1 MINRK
6 KFSNRAAYIVLALIF
21 AAIVLTT
28 ALEVLIGSADMKI
41 IDISQS
47 SGDNEVELICLLTE
61 DYRDSRSGFIY
72 DSGTL
77 MTVYIDSEKFFKRE
91 LGINQ
96 NVRFYTTKTVEE
108 PMEFTRF
115 RAFGLKKISSEAS
128 SYYDEIFD
136 VYSNHDL
143 SLKAASDRSAVIIS
157 EEKSINVDEINRFY
171 TCFKEGAG
179 SYIKIFADGGDTEN
193 TPKSSWLIYSNG
205 KIIFVTDNYKYY
217 GTEPISIYKYCWFD
231 ETQSSMYLYN
241 SEEQND
247 MLKIF

>member
-6 KFSNRAAYIVLALIF
+6 KISNRAAYIVLALIF

-28 ALEVLIGSADMKI
+28 TLEVLISSADMKI

-47 SGDNEVELICLLTE
+47 SSDNEVELICLLTE

-115 RAFGLKKISSEAS
+115 RAFDLKKYPQRPL
-128 SYYDEIFD
+128 YYDEIFD

-143 SLKAASDRSAVIIS
+143 SLKAASDRSA
-157 EEKSINVDEINRFY
+157 
-171 TCFKEGAG
+171 GH
-179 SYIKIFADGGDTEN
+179 
-193 TPKSSWLIYSNG
+193 
-205 KIIFVTDNYKYY
+205 YK
-217 GTEPISIYKYCWFD
+217 
-231 ETQSSMYLYN
+231 
-241 SEEQND
+241 
-247 MLKIF
+247 

>member
-1 MINRK
+1 M
-6 KFSNRAAYIVLALIF
+6 IF

-28 ALEVLIGSADMKI
+28 TLEVLISSADMKI

-47 SGDNEVELICLLTE
+47 SSDNEVELICLLTE

-115 RAFGLKKISSEAS
+115 RAFDLKKNILRGLPH
-128 SYYDEIFD
+128 ITMK
-136 VYSNHDL
+136 YSTFTATMILVLKQQVIAQL
-143 SLKAASDRSAVIIS
+143 SL
-157 EEKSINVDEINRFY
+157 
-171 TCFKEGAG
+171 
-179 SYIKIFADGGDTEN
+179 
-193 TPKSSWLIYSNG
+193 
-205 KIIFVTDNYKYY
+205 
-217 GTEPISIYKYCWFD
+217 
-231 ETQSSMYLYN
+231 
-241 SEEQND
+241 
-247 MLKIF
+247 

>member
-1 MINRK
+1 
-6 KFSNRAAYIVLALIF
+6 
-21 AAIVLTT
+21 
-28 ALEVLIGSADMKI
+28 MKI

-115 RAFGLKKISSEAS
+115 RAFDLKKISSEAS